1 MSKKKE
7 VSLPSLEAVQVVPLE
22 LLDEDPNQ
30 PRRFFDAEALSV
42 QAFDVLT
49 VFNERTLN
57 IYGNCTELPD

>member
-30 PRRFFDAEALSV
+30 PRRFFDAEALRELADSIRSRGVKTPISV
-42 QAFDVLT
+42 R
-49 VFNERTLN
+49 FN
-57 IYGNCTELPD
+57 